1 MPARR
6 DLVGRTAELAQLTQ
20 MLTEDTEHAVVV
32 SGEPGVGKTAL
43 IEQLCVRAA
52 AEGWQIVRILGVAAE
67 EPFALGGLNQL
78 AFGLKTYQAKLD
90 DADRAVLVPVF
101 GGDPDSEVAVLPLAS
116 GLLNLLA
123 LAGQNQPLLLAVDDV
138 HWLDKVSAEVLAAV
152 GRRLSHPGVRIV
164 AGQRTSRESGFSSA
178 GWGELALTPL
188 DPEDS
193 LRLLES
199 AEVAVPAANRTAI
212 LEAAQGNPLALVE
225 LPRFGDRIEER
236 LGALPLTDR
245 LVAVFGAQLEAL
257 DAGVRAELLRAALD
271 GIAGGVPSSTGARF
285 VMRNVAPAVKAGLL
299 VVDPLGDIVFRHPLV
314 RAAVIHQADPQERR
328 DAHRDLAGL
337 YDEVLVR
344 RAAHLAAA
352 TLEPDQDVAD
362 VLARAAKLSIRRGGL
377 SVGAE
382 WLRRAAELSTD
393 PDRRAELFADAVFVA
408 ARAGQPGGVEDLLEG
423 TGTSAGDSALAVLAD
438 SYRAFHADGEVTSTH
453 QRVLDAL
460 HKSDTL
466 DDKTVNRLAYLLVSI
481 TNYSGSPMH
490 RDQTNAAL
498 LPLTDRLDPAVLMY
512 RTGVDDIA
520 ATAEAVRSMLSRYVE
535 LLPQVPAQRM
545 VLLSFPAYCL
555 GAMADFRAPLQRAYA
570 QLSGHGASID
580 AIESGRVVV
589 LDLIAAGHWQQG
601 AQVGAACLEM
611 AQQIEGSRLRRHQL
625 LADLGVL
632 AAAQGDVETARSYA
646 AEVTAWSKTRGLQR
660 LIDAAGR
667 IAVRVGLAEA
677 DYEAAYHAAT
687 SISPSGQW
695 PRHNIHEVGEYL
707 LDFVEAAV
715 HTGHLD
721 EARALA
727 TEAVGLNLAAVSP
740 RVALLTV
747 AVSAMTA
754 PDSEAGDLYQSALT
768 HPGIDEFPFDRAR
781 ILLAQ
786 GMWLRRVR
794 RHTEARN
801 ALGLAADDF
810 DHLGAHPWAER
821 ARAELRAAGA
831 SVKQSLGE
839 TAPVSSQERRVAELA
854 ADGKTTKE
862 IAAQLSI
869 SARTVDGHLYRLFRK
884 LGITSRAG
892 LSKALQRHD
901 SEL

>member
-6 DLVGRTAELAQLTQ
+6 DLVGRTAELAQLSRLVTD
-20 MLTEDTEHAVVV
+20 DTEHAVVV

-52 AEGWQIVRILGVAAE
+52 ANGWQIVRILGVATE

-90 DADRAVLVPVF
+90 DADRAVLAPVF

-123 LAGQNQPLLLAVDDV
+123 LAGQNQPLLLVVDDL

-178 GWGELALTPL
+178 GWGELPLTPL
-188 DPEDS
+188 DAEDS

-199 AEVAVPAANRTAI
+199 AGVAVQAANRTAI

-236 LGALPLTDR
+236 LGALPLTKR
-245 LVAVFGAQLEAL
+245 LVAVFGAQLGAL

-314 RAAVIHQADPQERR
+314 RAAVIHEADPQERR

-344 RAAHLAAA
+344 RASHLAAA

-382 WLRRAAELSTD
+382 WLSRAAELSTD

-423 TGTSAGDSALAVLAD
+423 AGTSAGDSALAVLAD
-438 SYRAFHADGEVTSTH
+438 SYRAFHADGEVRATH
-453 QRVLDAL
+453 RRVLDAL
-460 HKSDTL
+460 YKADTL

-520 ATAEAVRSMLSRYVE
+520 ATAKAVRSMLSGYVE

-545 VLLSFPAYCL
+545 MLLSFPAYCL
-555 GAMADFRAPLQRAYA
+555 GVMADFRAPLQRAYA

-580 AIESGRVVV
+580 AIESGRVVL
-589 LDLIAAGHWQQG
+589 LDMIAAGHWPQ
-601 AQVGAACLEM
+601 AEQVGADCLEM
-611 AQQIEGSRLRRHQL
+611 AQQIEGSQLRRHQL
-625 LADLGVL
+625 LADLGML
-632 AAAQGDVETARSYA
+632 AAGRGDLETARCYA
-646 AEVTAWSKTRGLQR
+646 TEVTAWSKTRGLHR
-660 LIDAAGR
+660 LLDAAER
-667 IAVRVGLAEA
+667 VAVRVGLAEA
-677 DYEAAYHAAT
+677 DYEAAYQA
-687 SISPSGQW
+687 SVRISPPGQW
-695 PRHNIHEVGEYL
+695 PRWRNMHEVGEYM
-707 LDFVEAAV
+707 LDSVEAAL
-715 HTGHLD
+715 HAGRLE
-721 EARALA
+721 EACGLA
-727 TEAVGLNLAAVSP
+727 ADAVRLNLAELSP
-740 RVALLTV
+740 RVAALTI
-747 AVSAMTA
+747 AVSAMAA
-754 PDSEAGDLYQSALT
+754 PDSEAGELYQSALT
-768 HPGIDEFPFDRAR
+768 HPGIDEFPFDHAR
-781 ILLAQ
+781 IFLAQ

-794 RHTEARN
+794 RHTEARI

-810 DHLGAHPWAER
+810 DHLGARPWAER

-839 TAPVSSQERRVAELA
+839 AAPLSSQERRVAALA

-869 SARTVDGHLYRLFRK
+869 SARTVDGHLYSLFRK

-892 LSKALQRHD
+892 LSKALRD
-901 SEL
+901 YA